1 MFYIE
6 QNNVTKN
13 GTLKST
19 TNPWK
24 METTTNCCPA
34 VRVMMGSVVSIVVAP
49 PAEMG
54 ARFPNHRTSN
64 GAASS
69 VRISRL
75 ILASRAMVP
84 NSAPLYS
91 VMKILESE

>member
-1 MFYIE
+1 
-6 QNNVTKN
+6 
-13 GTLKST
+13 
-19 TNPWK
+19 
-24 METTTNCCPA
+24 
-34 VRVMMGSVVSIVVAP
+34 MGSVVSIVVAP

-84 NSAPLYS
+84 SSAPLYS
-91 VMKILESE
+91 VMKMLESE